1 MTEKQ
6 TKENTM
12 ENENTKKGKK
22 VFAGT
27 VVSNKMKDTVVV
39 LVSRYTKDVKYKKFV
54 KSSKKYMAHDE
65 GNTKEIGDK
74 VHIEETRPISKNK
87 KFIVT

>member
-1 MTEKQ
+1 
-6 TKENTM
+6 M